1 MVRRRKGNRQSTKS
15 AGKKRTNKMQSRSE
29 SARKGHSRR
38 RTPPERTTRGR
49 RERVHGKSS
58 RKRTSVDVRERVFTA
73 VAAVRRAEARGEKL
87 SVTQAARQEG
97 TTVAAIKRFPQ
108 LLKRTKPGQP
118 LQVTNN
124 DSYSRTVNIFIP
136 LRLRD
141 GDVRTIKVRG
151 YKEAQQASSYGTTVR
166 RVLGRKL
173 PPSALDEFKGL
184 TVGKEKYPLLTD
196 FNKLKR
202 LTDAG
207 ITIPE
212 FYAKAG
218 SAE

>member
-1 MVRRRKGNRQSTKS
+1 MKPPKKQNLIPGRTRRQPGSVRINRN
-15 AGKKRTNKMQSRSE
+15 G
-29 SARKGHSRR
+29 
-38 RTPPERTTRGR
+38 
-49 RERVHGKSS
+49 S
-58 RKRTSVDVRERVFTA
+58 RKRPSVEVRERVFAA
-73 VAAVRRAEARGEKL
+73 VAAVRHAKVHGKKL
-87 SVTQAARQEG
+87 SVTQAAKQEG

-108 LLKRTKPGQP
+108 LLKRTKRGQP
-118 LQVTNN
+118 LQVSKN
-124 DSYSRTVNIFIP
+124 DSYSRSVNIFIP

-151 YKEAQQASSYGTTVR
+151 YKEAQQASSYGTTVG
-166 RVLGRKL
+166 RVLRQKL
-173 PPSALDEFKGL
+173 PPSALDKFKGV

-196 FNKLKR
+196 FKKLKR

-212 FYAKAG
+212 FYANGG

>member
-1 MVRRRKGNRQSTKS
+1 MAKRLSKRRKSSGRETRALRQSV
-15 AGKKRTNKMQSRSE
+15 Q
-29 SARKGHSRR
+29 RKG
-38 RTPPERTTRGR
+38 
-49 RERVHGKSS
+49 S
-58 RKRTSVDVRERVFTA
+58 RKPPPFEVRERVFAA

-87 SVTQAARQEG
+87 SVSQAARQEG
-97 TTVAAIKRFPQ
+97 TTIAAIKRFRQ

-118 LQVTNN
+118 LQVTKN

-151 YKEAQQASSYGTTVR
+151 YKEAQLGSSYGTTVR
-166 RVLGRKL
+166 KVLAGEL
-173 PPSALDEFKGL
+173 PSSALDEFRGVTL
-184 TVGKEKYPLLTD
+184 GKEKYPLLTD

>member
-15 AGKKRTNKMQSRSE
+15 AGKKRTNKMRSRRE
-29 SARKGHSRR
+29 SAREGHSRR
-38 RTPPERTTRGR
+38 TSPERTTRGR

-58 RKRTSVDVRERVFTA
+58 RKRPSVQVRERAF
-73 VAAVRRAEARGEKL
+73 AAAAAGRNAALRGEEV
-87 SVTQAARQEG
+87 SVPQVAQQEG
-97 TTVAAIKRFPQ
+97 TTVAEIKQLPQ

-118 LQVTNN
+118 LQFTKSDNYTR
-124 DSYSRTVNIFIP
+124 SVNILIP

-151 YKEAQQASSYGTTVR
+151 YKEAQRASTYGTTVQ
-166 RVLGRKL
+166 RVLGGKL
-173 PPSALDEFKGL
+173 PPSALDQFKGVTL
-184 TVGKEKYPLLTD
+184 GKEKYPLLTD

-212 FYAKAG
+212 FYAQAG

>member
-29 SARKGHSRR
+29 SARKGRSRR
-38 RTPPERTTRGR
+38 PAPERTTRGR
-49 RERVHGKSS
+49 SERVHGKSS
-58 RKRTSVDVRERVFTA
+58 RKPPSLDLRERVFTA

-118 LQVTNN
+118 LQVTKN
-124 DSYSRTVNIFIP
+124 DSYSRSVNIFIP

-151 YKEAQQASSYGTTVR
+151 YKEAQLASSYGTTVR

-173 PPSALDEFKGL
+173 PPSALDEFKGV
-184 TVGKEKYPLLTD
+184 TIGKEKYPLLTD

>member
-1 MVRRRKGNRQSTKS
+1 MTKRPSRHRTAPELKTRVNGN
-15 AGKKRTNKMQSRSE
+15 G
-29 SARKGHSRR
+29 
-38 RTPPERTTRGR
+38 
-49 RERVHGKSS
+49 S
-58 RKRTSVDVRERVFTA
+58 RKRHSIEVRERVFAA

-97 TTVAAIKRFPQ
+97 TTVAAIKSFPQ

-118 LQVTNN
+118 LQVTKN
-124 DSYSRTVNIFIP
+124 DSYSRSVNIFIP

-166 RVLGRKL
+166 RVLRGTL
-173 PPSALDEFKGL
+173 PPSALEEFKGV
-184 TVGKEKYPLLTD
+184 TVGKEKYPLLAD

>member
-1 MVRRRKGNRQSTKS
+1 MAKHPSKRRAAPKPKV
-15 AGKKRTNKMQSRSE
+15 
-29 SARKGHSRR
+29 
-38 RTPPERTTRGR
+38 
-49 RERVHGKSS
+49 RVHEQPIQRKRS
-58 RKRTSVDVRERVFTA
+58 RKRPSIEVRERVFAA
-73 VAAVRRAEARGEKL
+73 VAAGRRAELRGEKL
-87 SVTQAARQEG
+87 SVTQAAKQEG
-97 TTVAAIKRFPQ
+97 TTVADIKRFPQ
-108 LLKRTKPGQP
+108 LLKRTKRGQP
-118 LQVTNN
+118 LQFTKN
-124 DSYSRTVNIFIP
+124 DSYSRSVNIFIP

-151 YKEAQQASSYGTTVR
+151 YKEAQLPSSYGTTVG
-166 RVLGRKL
+166 RVLSGKL
-173 PPSALDEFKGL
+173 PPSALDKFKGV

-212 FYAKAG
+212 FYAKGG

>member
-1 MVRRRKGNRQSTKS
+1 MAKHPNKRR
-15 AGKKRTNKMQSRSE
+15 AALE
-29 SARKGHSRR
+29 SK
-38 RTPPERTTRGR
+38 T
-49 RERVHGKSS
+49 RVH
-58 RKRTSVDVRERVFTA
+58 KRPSIEVRERVFAA
-73 VAAVRRAEARGEKL
+73 VAAVRHAEVRGKKL
-87 SVTQAARQEG
+87 SVTQAAKQEG

-108 LLKRTKPGQP
+108 LLKRTKRGQP
-118 LQVTNN
+118 LQVSKN

-166 RVLGRKL
+166 RVLGGKL
-173 PPSALDEFKGL
+173 PPSALDQFTGV
-184 TVGKEKYPLLTD
+184 TFGKEKYPLLTD

-212 FYAKAG
+212 FYGKAG

>member
-58 RKRTSVDVRERVFTA
+58 RKRPSVDVRERAF
-73 VAAVRRAEARGEKL
+73 AAAAAGRQAESRGEKL
-87 SVTQAARQEG
+87 PVPQVARQEG
-97 TTVAAIKRFPQ
+97 ATVADIKRFPQ

-118 LQVTNN
+118 LQFTKN
-124 DSYSRTVNIFIP
+124 DSYSRSVNIFIP

-151 YKEAQQASSYGTTVR
+151 YKEAQLASSYGTTVG
-166 RVLGRKL
+166 RVLRGKL
-173 PPSALDEFKGL
+173 PPSALDQFRGVTL
-184 TVGKEKYPLLTD
+184 GKEKYPLLTD

>member
-1 MVRRRKGNRQSTKS
+1 VEAQLLLTGESKMAKGR
-15 AGKKRTNKMQSRSE
+15 
-29 SARKGHSRR
+29 SRR
-38 RTPPERTTRGR
+38 RTARKRTTRGR
-49 RERVHGKSS
+49 RERVRGNGS
-58 RKRTSVDVRERVFTA
+58 RKRPSLEVRERVF
-73 VAAVRRAEARGEKL
+73 AAAAAGRQAELRGEKL
-87 SVTQAARQEG
+87 LVPQVARQEG
-97 TTVAAIKRFPQ
+97 TTVADIKRFPQ

-118 LQVTNN
+118 LQFTKN
-124 DSYSRTVNIFIP
+124 DSYSRSVNIFIP

-141 GDVRTIKVRG
+141 GDVRTVRVRG
-151 YKEAQQASSYGTTVR
+151 YKEAQLASSYGTTVW
-166 RVLGRKL
+166 RVLRGKL
-173 PPSALDEFKGL
+173 PPSALDEFKGV
-184 TVGKEKYPLLTD
+184 TIGKEKYPLLTD